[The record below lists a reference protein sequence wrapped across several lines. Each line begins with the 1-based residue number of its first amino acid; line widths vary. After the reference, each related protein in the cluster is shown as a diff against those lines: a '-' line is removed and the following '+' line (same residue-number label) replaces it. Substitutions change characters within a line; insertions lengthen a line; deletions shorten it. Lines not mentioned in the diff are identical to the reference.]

1 MDEKRKH
8 PRIKKKIRSEI
19 HSADGLTFST
29 STDLSSGGIFITTP
43 EPVRDGSQ
51 VDLCVY
57 LPGREPVDLKGVIRW
72 TRRDES
78 GEQKTGMG
86 IEFVNLSKKELE
98 ALKKAL

>member
-29 STDLSSGGIFITTP
+29 STDLSNGGIFITTP

-57 LPGREPVDLKGVIRW
+57 LPGQEPVDLKGVIRW
-72 TRRDES
+72 TRQDES

-86 IEFVNLSKKELE
+86 IEFVNLSKKELQ